1 MSTIVLR
8 QVKGTPLTV
17 TEVDANFTN
26 LNNDKLEKSGGA
38 ITTNAST
45 TALTITQTGTGN
57 ALVVEDSANP
67 DSTPFVVDAN
77 GRVFIGATTSAGST
91 STGLAPRVQ
100 IVGTGAT
107 TGDANSTSILSVYR
121 FFNDNGGPIYAFFKS
136 NSATPNTFASVNN
149 NDTLGS
155 IFWQADDGASFP
167 RAASISAAVDGTP
180 GTNDMPGRL
189 VFSTTADGASSP
201 TERMRIDKD
210 GLVSITSTK
219 ALKLPVGTTLEQPT
233 GVAGYLRFN
242 TTLSKFEGYDGTVWG
257 TLLQTGTTVSVAQ
270 GGTGSTSLTT
280 NAVLLGNGTSNV
292 QTVAP
297 GTSGNLLT
305 SNGTSWASSAPSA
318 SILNTAVTP
327 GTSGNILTS
336 NGTSWVSSTPTAGGS
351 GLFNTSISASVGYA
365 VTTSSAAAFTAP
377 ATASRRYIVH
387 SIHVT
392 NIGTVAA
399 NITTELTGTTYS
411 SGISLSN
418 TLPVPVGGAVELLKK
433 PKVMQPS
440 DVINMLSDQAS
451 TLHATIIYET
461 STDVKYF
468 GAGVDVTTDATYT
481 DLYTMTANSVFE
493 SVLVVND
500 SLDSDAKVT
509 LVWTNGSNVIQGYYA
524 YDFIIALNSTV
535 ELLEKPKFV
544 TSGYKLRIQS
554 NVGNRVEA
562 IVAGKTV

>member
-17 TEVDANFTN
+17 PEVDSNFSN
-26 LNNDKLEKSGGA
+26 LNTDKLEKSGGA

-57 ALVVEDSANP
+57 SFVVEDTSS
-67 DSTPFVVDAN
+67 DSTPFVIDATGN
-77 GRVFIGATTSAGST
+77 VIVGNTALVNIS
-91 STGLAPRVQ
+91 GLASAQLQ
-100 IVGTGAT
+100 IQGTTLGAA
-107 TGDANSTSILSVYR
+107 GLSRY
-121 FFNDNGGPIYAFFKS
+121 S
-136 NSATPNTFASVNN
+136 N
-149 NDTLGS
+149 NDTSSGGWESLKSRGTLATPLIVNSGDELGVLR
-155 IFWQADDGASFP
+155 FAGYDGTNYLQGATITST
-167 RAASISAAVDGTP
+167 VDATP
-180 GTNDMPGRL
+180 GTNDMPSRL

-201 TERMRIDKD
+201 TEKVRIDKD

-305 SNGTSWASSAPSA
+305 SNGTSWVSSAPSV

-327 GTSGNILTS
+327 GTSGNVLTS
-336 NGTSWVSSTPTAGGS
+336 NGASWVSSTPTGGS

-440 DVINMLSDQAS
+440 DVINMLSSVAS

-468 GAGVDVTTDATYT
+468 GSGVDVTTDATYT
-481 DLYTMTANSVFE
+481 DLYTMTADSVLE

-500 SLDSDAKVT
+500 SIDSDSKVT

>member
-17 TEVDANFTN
+17 AEVDTNFSN
-26 LNNDKLEKSGGA
+26 LNTDKLEKSGGA

-57 ALVVEDSANP
+57 ALLVEDSANP
-67 DSTPFVVDAN
+67 DSTPFLIDNAGQVLSGFTTTVSPTAQ
-77 GRVFIGATTSAGST
+77 GRIEASTVGST
-91 STGLAPRVQ
+91 S
-100 IVGTGAT
+100 
-107 TGDANSTSILSVYR
+107 
-121 FFNDNGGPIYAFFKS
+121 PIYVARQGS
-136 NSATPNTFASVNN
+136 NSAKGAELMLLHARAGSGTNTSVAINDATGEVTFWGADGTDFVESASVKA
-149 NDTLGS
+149 
-155 IFWQADDGASFP
+155 F
-167 RAASISAAVDGTP
+167 VDGTP

-201 TERMRIDKD
+201 TEKVRIDKD

-327 GTSGNILTS
+327 GTSGNVLTS
-336 NGTSWVSSTPTAGGS
+336 NGTSWVSSTPTGGS

-468 GAGVDVTTDATYT
+468 GSGVDVTTDATYT
-481 DLYTMTANSVFE
+481 DLYTMTADSVLE

>member
-17 TEVDANFTN
+17 AEVDSNFSN
-26 LNNDKLEKSGGA
+26 LNADKLELTGGTMTGA
-38 ITTNAST
+38 ITFAAAQFGTNVNTFLT
-45 TALTITQTGTGN
+45 TPSSANLLAALTDETGTGAN
-57 ALVVEDSANP
+57 VFATSPTLVTPILGTPTSGNFSTGTFTWPTFNQNTSGTAAGLSATLVV
-67 DSTPFVVDAN
+67 
-77 GRVFIGATTSAGST
+77 GS
-91 STGLAPRVQ
+91 
-100 IVGTGAT
+100 
-107 TGDANSTSILSVYR
+107 
-121 FFNDNGGPIYAFFKS
+121 
-136 NSATPNTFASVNN
+136 
-149 NDTLGS
+149 
-155 IFWQADDGASFP
+155 
-167 RAASISAAVDGTP
+167 
-180 GTNDMPGRL
+180 
-189 VFSTTADGASSP
+189 
-201 TERMRIDKD
+201 
-210 GLVSITSTK
+210 
-219 ALKLPVGTTLEQPT
+219 
-233 GVAGYLRFN
+233 
-242 TTLSKFEGYDGTVWG
+242 
-257 TLLQTGTTVSVAQ
+257 
-270 GGTGSTSLTT
+270 GGTGLSS
-280 NAVLLGNGTSNV
+280 V
-292 QTVAP
+292 

-305 SNGTSWASSAPSA
+305 SNGTSWVSSAPSV

-327 GTSGNILTS
+327 GTSGNVLTS

-440 DVINMLSDQAS
+440 DVINMLSSVAS

-468 GAGVDVTTDATYT
+468 GSGVDVTTDATYT
-481 DLYTMTANSVFE
+481 DLYTMTADSVLE

-500 SLDSDAKVT
+500 SIDSDSKVT
-509 LVWTNGSNVIQGYYA
+509 LVWTDGANAIQGYYA
-524 YDFIIALNSTV
+524 YNFIVALNSTV
-535 ELLEKPKFV
+535 EILEKPKFV

>member
-17 TEVDANFTN
+17 TEVDANFSN
-26 LNNDKLEKSGGA
+26 LNNDKLEKSGGTMTGA
-38 ITTNAST
+38 ITFAAAQFGTNVNTFLT
-45 TALTITQTGTGN
+45 TPSSANLLAALTDETGTGANVFATSPTLVTPILGTPTSGNFSTGTFTWPTFNQSTTGN
-57 ALVVEDSANP
+57 AAGLSATLL
-67 DSTPFVVDAN
+67 STSGGTGTATTAVGDLLQ
-77 GRVFIGATTSAGST
+77 GATTNTWSKLAAVAVGNVLLSGGVGTASTWGKVTLSTAGSCVT
-91 STGLAPRVQ
+91 
-100 IVGTGAT
+100 
-107 TGDANSTSILSVYR
+107 
-121 FFNDNGGPIYAFFKS
+121 
-136 NSATPNTFASVNN
+136 
-149 NDTLGS
+149 
-155 IFWQADDGASFP
+155 
-167 RAASISAAVDGTP
+167 
-180 GTNDMPGRL
+180 
-189 VFSTTADGASSP
+189 
-201 TERMRIDKD
+201 
-210 GLVSITSTK
+210 
-219 ALKLPVGTTLEQPT
+219 
-233 GVAGYLRFN
+233 
-242 TTLSKFEGYDGTVWG
+242 G
-257 TLLQTGTTVSVAQ
+257 TLPIGN
-270 GGTGSTSLTT
+270 GGTGL
-280 NAVLLGNGTSNV
+280 
-292 QTVAP
+292 
-297 GTSGNLLT
+297 
-305 SNGTSWASSAPSA
+305 SS
-318 SILNTAVTP
+318 V

-336 NGTSWVSSTPTAGGS
+336 NGTSWVSSTPTTGGS

-377 ATASRRYIVH
+377 ATASRRYVIH

-468 GAGVDVTTDATYT
+468 GSGVDVTTDATYT
-481 DLYTMTANSVFE
+481 DLYTMTADSVLE

-500 SLDSDAKVT
+500 SIDSDSKVT

-524 YDFIIALNSTV
+524 YDFIVALNSTV

>member
-17 TEVDANFTN
+17 PEVDSNFSN
-26 LNNDKLEKSGGA
+26 LNTDKLEKSGGA

-57 ALVVEDSANP
+57 SFVVEDTSS
-67 DSTPFVVDAN
+67 DSTPFVIDATGN
-77 GRVFIGATTSAGST
+77 VIVGNTALVNIS
-91 STGLAPRVQ
+91 GLASAQLQ
-100 IVGTGAT
+100 IQGTTLGAA
-107 TGDANSTSILSVYR
+107 GLSRY
-121 FFNDNGGPIYAFFKS
+121 S
-136 NSATPNTFASVNN
+136 N
-149 NDTLGS
+149 NDTSSGGWESLKSRGTLATPLIVNSGDELGVLR
-155 IFWQADDGASFP
+155 FAGYDGTNYLQGATITST
-167 RAASISAAVDGTP
+167 VDATP
-180 GTNDMPGRL
+180 GTNDMPSRL

-201 TERMRIDKD
+201 TEKVRIDKD

-305 SNGTSWASSAPSA
+305 SNGTSWVSSAPSV

-327 GTSGNILTS
+327 GTSGNVLTS
-336 NGTSWVSSTPTAGGS
+336 NGASWVSSTPTGGS

-481 DLYTMTANSVFE
+481 DLYTMTADSVLE

-500 SLDSDAKVT
+500 SIDSDSKVT

>member
-17 TEVDANFTN
+17 AEVDSNFSN
-26 LNNDKLEKSGGA
+26 LNTDKLEKSGGTMTGA
-38 ITTNAST
+38 ITFAAAQFGTNVNTFLT
-45 TALTITQTGTGN
+45 TPSSANLLAALTDETGTGAN
-57 ALVVEDSANP
+57 VFATSPTLVTPILGTPTSGNFSTGTFTWPTFNQNTSGTAAGLSATLVV
-67 DSTPFVVDAN
+67 
-77 GRVFIGATTSAGST
+77 GS
-91 STGLAPRVQ
+91 
-100 IVGTGAT
+100 
-107 TGDANSTSILSVYR
+107 
-121 FFNDNGGPIYAFFKS
+121 
-136 NSATPNTFASVNN
+136 
-149 NDTLGS
+149 
-155 IFWQADDGASFP
+155 
-167 RAASISAAVDGTP
+167 
-180 GTNDMPGRL
+180 
-189 VFSTTADGASSP
+189 
-201 TERMRIDKD
+201 
-210 GLVSITSTK
+210 
-219 ALKLPVGTTLEQPT
+219 
-233 GVAGYLRFN
+233 
-242 TTLSKFEGYDGTVWG
+242 
-257 TLLQTGTTVSVAQ
+257 
-270 GGTGSTSLTT
+270 GGTGLSS
-280 NAVLLGNGTSNV
+280 V
-292 QTVAP
+292 

-305 SNGTSWASSAPSA
+305 SNGTSWVSSAPSV

-327 GTSGNILTS
+327 GTSGNVLTS
-336 NGTSWVSSTPTAGGS
+336 NGTSWVSSTPTGGS

-468 GAGVDVTTDATYT
+468 GSGVDVTTDATYT
-481 DLYTMTANSVFE
+481 DLYTMTADSVLE

-500 SLDSDAKVT
+500 SIDSDSKVT

-524 YDFIIALNSTV
+524 YDFIIALDSTV

>member
-1 MSTIVLR
+1 MSSIVIA
-8 QVKGTPLTV
+8 GDTSGTV
-17 TEVDANFTN
+17 TLTAP
-26 LNNDKLEKSGGA
+26 A
-38 ITTNAST
+38 IAGSVT
-45 TALTITQTGTGN
+45 LT
-57 ALVVEDSANP
+57 LP
-67 DSTPFVVDAN
+67 
-77 GRVFIGATTSAGST
+77 TTS
-91 STGLAPRVQ
+91 
-100 IVGTGAT
+100 
-107 TGDANSTSILSVYR
+107 
-121 FFNDNGGPIYAFFKS
+121 
-136 NSATPNTFASVNN
+136 
-149 NDTLGS
+149 
-155 IFWQADDGASFP
+155 
-167 RAASISAAVDGTP
+167 
-180 GTNDMPGRL
+180 
-189 VFSTTADGASSP
+189 
-201 TERMRIDKD
+201 
-210 GLVSITSTK
+210 
-219 ALKLPVGTTLEQPT
+219 
-233 GVAGYLRFN
+233 
-242 TTLSKFEGYDGTVWG
+242 G

-468 GAGVDVTTDATYT
+468 GSGVDVTTDATYT
-481 DLYTMTANSVFE
+481 DLYTMTADSVLE

-500 SLDSDAKVT
+500 SIDSDSKVT